1 LEPVMNMTFSREAL
15 AKRRRGF
22 GKAENGNVALL
33 FALAIIPVIG
43 LVGAAID
50 YSRANA
56 MRASMQAAADSAA
69 LAVSKEAATL
79 TGSQLQTNAQKF
91 FNSLFTN
98 SDAENVQVSA
108 TYTKTPNSQV
118 VVNASATIKPRFMS
132 MSFFGISQVPVN
144 VSSTTT
150 WGNTRLRVALA
161 LDNTGSMASA
171 GKMDAL
177 QTAAKN
183 LLDQLKLA
191 ATSDGDVYVS
201 IIPFSKDVNVGS
213 SNKDASWLK
222 WSNPG
227 ENSDA
232 WDQNNGNCTGGG
244 GGWGGGGG
252 GSYNNEYDCTQHGKT
267 WNVSNHSTRNG
278 CVMDR
283 DQDYDT
289 TATPPV
295 AGDSSTPSTL
305 FWPEEYSYCPVE
317 LMGLSYDWNKLKSK
331 INTMKSNGST
341 NQAIGLAWG
350 WLSLMQT
357 APLSAPAEDSN
368 YQYQKVIILLTD
380 GLNTQD
386 RWHGNG
392 YSVSPEVDA
401 RQKLLCDNVKAAKIT
416 LYTVQ
421 VNTDGDPT
429 STLLQNCASTS
440 EKFFLLT
447 SANQIITTFDQIGT
461 NLSRLRV
468 AK

>member
-1 LEPVMNMTFSREAL
+1 MNTAL
-15 AKRRRGF
+15 YRDGLARQWRGF
-22 GKAENGNVALL
+22 GKAENGNVAII

-69 LAVSKEAATL
+69 LAVSREAAKL
-79 TGSQLQTNAQKF
+79 NSSQLQSKAQNF
-91 FNSLFTN
+91 FKSLFTD
-98 SDAENVQVSA
+98 SAAQNVQVSA
-108 TYTKTPNSQV
+108 TYKKTPNSQV
-118 VVNASATIKPRFMS
+118 VLEASATIKPLFLS
-132 MSFFGISQVPVN
+132 MSYFGISQVPVG

-177 QTAAKN
+177 KTASKN
-183 LLDQLKLA
+183 LLDQLKTA
-191 ATSDGDVYVS
+191 ATSDDDVYVS

-213 SNKDASWLK
+213 SNKDANWLK
-222 WSNPG
+222 WSKPG
-227 ENSDA
+227 QDSDA

-244 GGWGGGGG
+244 GWGWGWGGGS
-252 GSYNNEYDCTQHGKT
+252 SYDNEYDCTQHGKT
-267 WNVSNHSTRNG
+267 WNAKNHSSWNG

-295 AGDSSTPSTL
+295 AGDSGSPSTL
-305 FWPEEYSYCPVE
+305 FWPQEYSYCPVE

-331 INTMKSNGST
+331 INTMNPNGST
-341 NQAIGLAWG
+341 NQAIGLAWA
-350 WLSLMQT
+350 WLSLMQS

-386 RWHGNG
+386 RWYGNG
-392 YSVSPEVDA
+392 YAVSSQVDA
-401 RQKLLCDNVKAAKIT
+401 RQKLLCDNVKAAGIT

-429 STLLQNCASTS
+429 STLLQDCASTS
-440 EKFFLLT
+440 DKFFLLT